1 MKVFKNYLKQALC
14 LVISIVLVAMFFV
27 SLNFNNASA
36 TTSANEIDLQNNQT
50 TTQNFGSL
58 ETQSS
63 LLSHSNFIYSP
74 TYSIFYHQSIYFFDE
89 YDNLLKIYKNNKL
102 DDSSLDVSTLGNI
115 IDVTY
120 YGEYIFV
127 LSKTSSDLE
136 EKLCLSIIDI
146 TEFEITKTITLD
158 SLNTGYSGISICEY
172 ENDWL
177 ISLSPAN
184 TEESSIAPAIL
195 TLNQTSNEITNTCL
209 LQIESN
215 ILKDLFDVCV
225 IKSAGTNENDVYM
238 VLTFGKNIYFF
249 GTTKTKIK
257 SESNISIDTSKNS
270 LYETLESSS
279 SNISLADV
287 NTITVNG
294 KLLFLITYTELVNSE
309 NNTYGTY
316 SKLYSYKVDAI
327 DEQKNFESVL
337 KIPTQSENYIMTSNS
352 YVLYPVQNAQTIIYT
367 EIFYNDSE
375 EIYSDNTFAGIKNPT
390 LDIQYKNESSFEY
403 VYANKQT
410 LLLSNP
416 WSYYGNDNYIIENA
430 RDLIVI
436 GNAKILGQNST
447 IEDYKYCLLT
457 IANKNLKGYVKTE
470 DLTAK
475 SNFTYN
481 FEYCQV
487 QPNTKLYSLPTTVVG
502 SGIDKI
508 TDTLNATI
516 ISNIP
521 ENSTIKII
529 DSIYKYMAN
538 EKIMVKVEVNGNQIG
553 YVEYDKIIKPGS
565 LDFVIT
571 NASIKSDDTE
581 IYLSADSSSAIIWTL
596 NKGYRIRING
606 SRNTETG
613 YTSITF
619 NDEYG
624 NEKTGYVL
632 TDKISSDSWT
642 TMQIIGCVLIA
653 INIGLLILILRFKM
667 KNIGNDGSK
676 YIEKER

>member
-14 LVISIVLVAMFFV
+14 LVISIVLISMFFV
-27 SLNFNNASA
+27 SQNFNQALTA
-36 TTSANEIDLQNNQT
+36 TATEIDLLANQNT
-50 TTQNFGSL
+50 EQNFESL

-63 LLSHSNFIYSP
+63 ALSHSNFIYSP
-74 TYSIFYHQSIYFFDE
+74 TYSVFYHQSIYFFDE

-102 DDSSLDVSTLGNI
+102 DDSALDVSTLGNI
-115 IDVTY
+115 IDATY
-120 YGEYIFV
+120 FGEYIFV
-127 LSKTSSDLE
+127 LSKATIDLE

-158 SLNTGYSGISICEY
+158 SLNASYTSISICEY

-184 TEESSIAPAIL
+184 TEETANAPAIL
-195 TLNQTSNEITNTCL
+195 TLNKTSNEITNTCL
-209 LQIESN
+209 LQIEATV
-215 ILKDLFDVCV
+215 LKDLFDVCV
-225 IKSAGTNENDVYM
+225 VKSAGTNENDVYM
-238 VLTFGKNIYFF
+238 VLTFGKTIYFF
-249 GTTKTKIK
+249 GTTITKI
-257 SESNISIDTSKNS
+257 STETNISIDTSKNS

-279 SNISLADV
+279 ANISLADV

-294 KLLFLITYTELVNSE
+294 KLLFLITYTELVDLE
-309 NNTYGTY
+309 ENTYGTY

-327 DEQKNFESVL
+327 DEQKSFESVL
-337 KIPTQSENYIMTSNS
+337 KIPTQSENYIMTSNG
-352 YVLYPVQNAQTIIYT
+352 YVLYPVQNEQTIIYT
-367 EIFYNDSE
+367 EIFYNSSE
-375 EIYSDNTFAGIKNPT
+375 EIYSSNVYLGIKNPT
-390 LDIQYKNESSFEY
+390 LDIQYKSENLFEY

-416 WSYYGNDNYIIENA
+416 WSYFGNDNYVIENA

-436 GNAKILGQNST
+436 GSAKISGQNSA
-447 IEDYKYCLLT
+447 IEDYKYCLFT
-457 IANKNLKGYVKTE
+457 IADKNLKGYVKTE

-475 SNFTYN
+475 STYTYT

-516 ISNIP
+516 TSNIP

-538 EKIMVKVEVNGNQIG
+538 EKIMVKVEVNGSQIG
-553 YVEYDKIIKPGS
+553 YIEYDKIIKPGS
-565 LDFVIT
+565 RDFIIT

-596 NKGYRIRING
+596 DKGYRIRING

-653 INIGLLILILRFKM
+653 INIGLLVLIIRFKM
-667 KNIGNDGSK
+667 KNIGSDGSK
-676 YIEKER
+676 YIEKEK

>member
-14 LVISIVLVAMFFV
+14 LVISIVLISMFFV
-27 SLNFNNASA
+27 SQNFNQALTTTA
-36 TTSANEIDLQNNQT
+36 TEIDLSTEQNT
-50 TTQNFGSL
+50 EQNFESL

-74 TYSIFYHQSIYFFDE
+74 TYSVFYHQSIYFFDE

-102 DDSSLDVSTLGNI
+102 DDSALDVSTLGNI
-115 IDVTY
+115 IDATY
-120 YGEYIFV
+120 FGEYIFV
-127 LSKTSSDLE
+127 LSKTTIDLE

-158 SLNTGYSGISICEY
+158 SLNASYTGISICEY

-184 TEESSIAPAIL
+184 TEETANAPAIL
-195 TLNQTSNEITNTCL
+195 TLNKTSNEITNTCF
-209 LQIESN
+209 LQIETTY
-215 ILKDLFDVCV
+215 LKDLFDVCV

-238 VLTFGKNIYFF
+238 VLTFGKTIYFF
-249 GTTKTKIK
+249 GTTITKL
-257 SESNISIDTSKNS
+257 STETSISIDTSKTS

-287 NTITVNG
+287 NTISVNG
-294 KLLFLITYTELVNSE
+294 KLLFLITYTELIDEES
-309 NNTYGTY
+309 NTYGTY
-316 SKLYSYKVDAI
+316 SKLYTYTVDAI
-327 DEQKNFESVL
+327 DEQKKFESVL
-337 KIPTQSENYIMTSNS
+337 KISTQSKGFIMTSNS
-352 YVLYPVQNAQTIIYT
+352 YVLYPVQNEQSIVYT
-367 EIFYNDSE
+367 EISYNSSNE
-375 EIYSDNTFAGIKNPT
+375 VYSDNTFAGIKNPT
-390 LDIQYKNESSFEY
+390 LDIQYKSESSFEY

-416 WSYYGNDNYIIENA
+416 WSYFGNDNYVIENA

-436 GNAKILGQNST
+436 GSAKISGQNSA
-447 IEDYKYCLLT
+447 IEDYKYCLFT
-457 IANKNLKGYVKTE
+457 IADKNLKGYVKTE

-475 SNFTYN
+475 SAYAYT

-516 ISNIP
+516 ISSIP

-529 DSIYKYMAN
+529 SAIYKYMAN
-538 EKIMVKVEVNGNQIG
+538 EKTMVKVEVNGSQIG
-553 YVEYDKIIKPGS
+553 YIEYDKIIKPGS
-565 LDFVIT
+565 RDFIVT
-571 NASIKSDDTE
+571 NASIKSDNTE
-581 IYLSADSSSAIIWTL
+581 IYLSADPSSAIIWTL
-596 NKGYRIRING
+596 DKGYRIRING

-653 INIGLLILILRFKM
+653 INIGLLVLIIRFKM
-667 KNIGNDGSK
+667 KNIGSDGSK
-676 YIEKER
+676 YIEKEK